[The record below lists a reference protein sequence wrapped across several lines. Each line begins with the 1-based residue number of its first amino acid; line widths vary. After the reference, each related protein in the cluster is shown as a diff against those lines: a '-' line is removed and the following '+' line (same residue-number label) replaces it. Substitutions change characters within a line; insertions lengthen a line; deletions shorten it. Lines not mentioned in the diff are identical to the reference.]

1 MDSPPAKDLDRPYDT
16 EALAKWTGGRQVSSL
31 GTNDGSVA
39 LPFQKW
45 HKFKE
50 AYAPELIVKAVHESA
65 IPVENCYDPFGG
77 SGTTALA
84 SQFLGANSETVE
96 VNPFLADVIRAKLEF
111 YDVDNL
117 ARSLAEVRHKTRV
130 GSQEPGLYFGELPPT
145 FIPPGRNGRWIYDQK
160 IAERLA
166 TLLAAIDSLTDPRTI
181 RLFRVIVGG
190 LLVDVS
196 NVVVSGKGRRYR
208 RGLAAEGRDPS
219 TVESLFA
226 VRASQAIRDI
236 INFNDRPRGVSKVIE
251 GDARQNTPTST
262 IDLCVFSPPYPN
274 SFDYTDVYNL
284 ELWMLGYLRDMH
296 ENRKLRQST
305 LSSHVQILRAF
316 ASPPSGSELLD
327 EVSTKLREVGPTL
340 WNKRIPEMV
349 ETYFSDMLDVLR
361 NVAAELTAGGQV
373 WMVVGDSRY
382 GGITVPVASILCEL
396 GVANGWSVKSS
407 EPIRHMR
414 SSAQQGG
421 YRDLPESLIIMSR

>member
-1 MDSPPAKDLDRPYDT
+1 MQEPSGQATNGSPDYQAF
-16 EALAKWTGGRQVSSL
+16 AKWTAGRQISSL
-31 GTNDGSVA
+31 GTNDGSPA

-50 AYAPELIVKAVHESA
+50 AYTPELVAKAVQLSP
-65 IPVENCYDPFGG
+65 IPVRNCYDPFGG

-96 VNPFLADVIRAKLEF
+96 VNPFLADVIRSKLEY

-117 ARSLAEVRHKTRV
+117 TRALAHIRHKTRV
-130 GSQEPGLYFGELPPT
+130 GAGEPLAHFAGLPPT
-145 FIPPGRNGRWIYDQK
+145 FLPPGRNGRWIFDQP

-166 TLLAAIDSLTDPRTI
+166 ALLTAIDSLSDPKAI

-208 RGLAAEGRDPS
+208 RGLSSEGRDPS
-219 TVESLFA
+219 SVESLFA
-226 VRASQAIRDI
+226 TRASQAIRDI
-236 INFNDRPRGVSKVIE
+236 NTFNDRPRVDANVIE
-251 GDARQNTPTST
+251 GDARQNVPTSP

-284 ELWMLGYLRDMH
+284 ELWMLGYLRDMR
-296 ENRKLRQST
+296 ENRLLRQST
-305 LSSHVQILRAF
+305 LSSHVQVLRSY
-316 ASPPSGSELLD
+316 ASRPSGSTHLD
-327 EVSTKLREVGPTL
+327 EMSTRLRNVGPTL

-349 ETYFSDMLDVLR
+349 DTYFRDMLDVLH
-361 NVAAELTAGGQV
+361 NVGLALTTGGQI

-382 GGITVPVASILCEL
+382 GGVTVPVASILCEL
-396 GVANGWSVKSS
+396 SAANGWVVESS

-421 YRDLPESLIIMSR
+421 NADLPESLIILSR